1 MENEFRIRKI
11 QLESFIEILN
21 QLYDKGIDFIDLS
34 GYNKNGEDTIGIFF
48 TSDYINEEYRDNFD
62 EEDIE
67 KEQKTLTDQDIRDT
81 MI

>member
-48 TSDYINEEYRDNFD
+48 TSDYINEEYKDNFD

>member
-21 QLYDKGIDFIDLS
+21 QLYDKGVDFIDLS
-34 GYNKNGEDTIGIFF
+34 GHIKNGEETIGIFF
-48 TSDYINEEYRDNFD
+48 TSDYINEEYKDNFE
-62 EEDIE
+62 EEDIQR
-67 KEQKTLTDQDIRDT
+67 EQKTLTDQDIRDT

>member
-11 QLESFIEILN
+11 QLESVIEILN

-48 TSDYINEEYRDNFD
+48 TSDYINEEYKDNFD